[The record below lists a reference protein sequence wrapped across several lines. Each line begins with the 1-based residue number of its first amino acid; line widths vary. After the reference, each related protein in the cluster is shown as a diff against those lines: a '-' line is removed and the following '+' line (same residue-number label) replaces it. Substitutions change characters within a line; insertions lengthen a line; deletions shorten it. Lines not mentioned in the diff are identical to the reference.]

1 MMVITVA
8 LILGA
13 KRAFSNVNE
22 FMKSYIGDYYECLM
36 EFGELPTLG
45 VFDETLRQHAGD
57 ENGGQKVCNARFEG
71 FTFANG
77 RPPTGGGNNGGGSDG
92 NGGNGSNG
100 GNNSSSPGRGGSG
113 SGRTGDS
120 RDGRSG
126 SGSDRNGNSSRNAD
140 GSSSRDGSGSVSGS
154 DGSGGGSASSSS
166 RGRRSSYADGKVR
179 RLKGGYGVGDGQ
191 VGSDKVSVVDEKGS
205 SDGEGSGGRR
215 GRGRGGR
222 GGSVRYVY
230 ERSKYR
236 AITGRMEQEIER
248 TAPKKQP
255 PKVSAK
261 TTAKV
266 KGGEG
271 LLPYKKTFTPP
282 EPKREIASQNDD
294 SGFSFGNFFKWL
306 IIAAMVIAIVLFFG
320 GQLLNYTNSKD

>member
-1 MMVITVA
+1 MVITVA

-13 KRAFSNVNE
+13 SRAFSNVNK

-36 EFGELPTLG
+36 DFGELPTLG
-45 VFDETLRQHAGD
+45 VFDESLRQHSGD
-57 ENGGQKVCNARFEG
+57 NGGGQKVCNARFEG

-92 NGGNGSNG
+92 SGGNNGSNNG

-113 SGRTGDS
+113 SARSGDS
-120 RDGRSG
+120 RDGRAG
-126 SGSDRNGNSSRNAD
+126 SGSDRNGNSSRSADSRSSRSGSGD
-140 GSSSRDGSGSVSGS
+140 GSEGGSGSG
-154 DGSGGGSASSSS
+154 SSSS
-166 RGRRSSYADGKVR
+166 RNRRSSYADGKIR
-179 RLKGGYGVGDGQ
+179 RSSNGYGTGDGR
-191 VGSDKVSVVDEKGS
+191 VGSDKVSIVEEGGS
-205 SDGEGSGGRR
+205 ADGEGSGSRR

-222 GGSVRYVY
+222 GGNVRYVY

-236 AITGRMEQEIER
+236 AITGRMEQEIEK

-255 PKVSAK
+255 PKASAK
-261 TTAKV
+261 TTARV

-282 EPKREIASQNDD
+282 EAKREIASQNDD